1 MTEET
6 ITTAGG
12 ATFTRL
18 TAADGCYLTQAAT
31 DTDIL
36 TRIFC
41 QTVALAATQSA
52 DYWQEID
59 SDTYALLKAEQE
71 AAQETA
77 QDTETQET
85 TE

>member
-1 MTEET
+1 MTEEI
-6 ITTAGG
+6 ITTASG

-59 SDTYALLKAEQE
+59 GDAYALLKAEQE
-71 AAQETA
+71 AAQTDTA
-77 QDTETQET
+77 TEET
-85 TE
+85 TETSV

>member
-6 ITTAGG
+6 ITTASG

-18 TAADGCYLTQAAT
+18 TAADGCYLTQAAA

-36 TRIFC
+36 TRLFC
-41 QTVALAATQSA
+41 RTVALAATQSA

-71 AAQETA
+71 AAQDTA
-77 QDTETQET
+77 TQET